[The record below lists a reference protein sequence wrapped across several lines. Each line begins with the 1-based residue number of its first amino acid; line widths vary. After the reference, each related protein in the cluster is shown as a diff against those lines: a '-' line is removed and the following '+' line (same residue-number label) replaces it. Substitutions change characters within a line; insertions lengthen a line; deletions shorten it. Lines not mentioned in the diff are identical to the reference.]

1 MSGGESR
8 HLRTSSKT
16 VGAADH
22 YSSGPLEI
30 WSLHE
35 PYQPRKTSLFV
46 FVRYNVF
53 ILFIFRQS

>member
-16 VGAADH
+16 VGQPITILPE
-22 YSSGPLEI
+22 PLEI

-46 FVRYNVF
+46 FVRYNAF
-53 ILFIFRQS
+53 ILFIFR